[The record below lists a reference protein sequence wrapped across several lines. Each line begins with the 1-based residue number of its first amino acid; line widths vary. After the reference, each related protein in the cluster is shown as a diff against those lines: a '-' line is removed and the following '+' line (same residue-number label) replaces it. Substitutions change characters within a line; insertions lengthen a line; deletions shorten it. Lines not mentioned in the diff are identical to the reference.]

1 MDSTTSW
8 LHASDGDI
16 HSTNTKCLSFEEHVD
31 LLWNLANRPGIDHQV
46 PELYAQQH
54 LSDAEDIKESTQLTF
69 ILILTDKVTRRRVV
83 GIPTIAFNCRRIPKA
98 AKRYL
103 CHTSFALQRSGFPS
117 SLTCSEGWLN
127 KVERSYGITLFGCE
141 SLCTAKRENF
151 PIFSH
156 SLPTSS
162 YMLYRFQYDKLDRN
176 LLDYWLK
183 GKRLDVH
190 VDETRFLQRA
200 LILYK
205 RFDDFKQWRHPCFG
219 HTVCGRYAI
228 VCGRYA
234 SFVPKPHDMSE
245 CVPH

>member
-8 LHASDGDI
+8 LRASDGDI
-16 HSTNTKCLSFEEHVD
+16 HSTNTKYLSFEEHVD

-141 SLCTAKRENF
+141 SLCTAKREHF
-151 PIFSH
+151 PSSH
-156 SLPTSS
+156 TPCRLDR
-162 YMLYRFQYDKLDRN
+162 MLYRFQYDKVDRN

-183 GKRLDVH
+183 HRILDARI
-190 VDETRFLQRA
+190 DETRFLR
-200 LILYK
+200 LDLYVTGTHDPY
-205 RFDDFKQWRHPCFG
+205 R
-219 HTVCGRYAI
+219 
-228 VCGRYA
+228 
-234 SFVPKPHDMSE
+234 PKVIYHVYVICNPKLYMW
-245 CVPH
+245 